1 MDELIK
7 IKKPREV
14 ITLHTEIN
22 DELKQ
27 LHQ

>member
-1 MDELIK
+1 MDELIE

-14 ITLHTEIN
+14 LTLYTEIN

-27 LHQ
+27 LPQ